1 MTRYTYKVIPAPAK
15 GRKAPG
21 VKGAEARF
29 AHGLEEAMNEMAA
42 QGWEYLRADILPS
55 EERQG
60 LTSTNTVYR
69 SVLVFRREAKR
80 TGAAERPAPSLTAR
94 RGPAPEEELKFTRRE
109 PIAAVAADTA
119 APEPDVL
126 DPEVPDSQDL
136 PETDTEE
143 QAANDDAPVRIE
155 DEETL
160 PETPGTETGNETGT
174 EIETEETQDD
184 TTDDAR
190 EEEDGETPRR

>member
-1 MTRYTYKVIPAPAK
+1 MTRYTYKVIPAPSK

-69 SVLVFRREAKR
+69 SVLVFRREAR
-80 TGAAERPAPSLTAR
+80 GTGAAERPVPSLTAR
-94 RGPAPEEELKFTRRE
+94 RGPPTEEELKFTRRE
-109 PIAAVAADTA
+109 PITAVAADTDI
-119 APEPDVL
+119 PEP
-126 DPEVPDSQDL
+126 QDL
-136 PETDTEE
+136 PDPEAEE
-143 QAANDDAPVRIE
+143 RAANDDAPVRIE
-155 DEETL
+155 DA
-160 PETPGTETGNETGT
+160 ETPTETP
-174 EIETEETQDD
+174 ETEETGEDTAEGTGKDD
-184 TTDDAR
+184 D
-190 EEEDGETPRR
+190 ETPPR

>member
-1 MTRYTYKVIPAPAK
+1 MTRYTYKVIPAPSK

-69 SVLVFRREAKR
+69 SVLVFRREAKG
-80 TGAAERPAPSLTAR
+80 TGSAERPVPSLTAR
-94 RGPAPEEELKFTRRE
+94 RGPPPEEELKFTRRE
-109 PIAAVAADTA
+109 PITAVATETG
-119 APEPDVL
+119 APDAE
-126 DPEVPDSQDL
+126 DL

-143 QAANDDAPVRIE
+143 RAANDDAPVRIE
-155 DEETL
+155 DEEALSDT
-160 PETPGTETGNETGT
+160 PETEP
-174 EIETEETQDD
+174 ETEEAQDD
-184 TTDDAR
+184 TTDDTR